1 MLCKFLL
8 SVNGVI
14 FNLGEDCV
22 KNWNDISYSIKRSDY
37 TGVIRS
43 FSSSF
48 EFTNKA
54 YNLLLQ
60 EYLTRYLDSIATI
73 AVYVADNNHI
83 FREVYTARLDFSSMK
98 YNDTILTI
106 NSFDDTIAA
115 TLKAN
120 KSTKYEYPVGDLKE
134 SSPLLYDHL
143 EMLSSITWIDRGELN
158 DEGTESKLYYSSL
171 GEGNHHPLPVII
183 QNTEIAV
190 KEVLEY
196 NDIFASNNK
205 STSTLPVFVSAI
217 RGTDLHLSID
227 FDLRFDSK
235 TEELTITLYK
245 RTQSGDEVLNEVTFN
260 SYMSYN
266 YNYSYD
272 GDLHLNAGEGLILSV
287 YKFGSDYGLD
297 YFFVS
302 NFDFKVVYQ
311 SRDLKAVNID
321 LIKPVTLL
329 NSLLYS
335 MNGNRHG
342 IDGIIEAGDSRLDE
356 ALLMAAESARG
367 LENAKIYSSYN
378 DFCKWMEAVFG
389 YVPII
394 SGNSV
399 IFKHR
404 EALFSDVE
412 PIEVGKTID
421 NFQVS
426 IIDSLIYS
434 SLRIGYEKV
443 DYESVNGL
451 DEFRWTN
458 EFTTGVT
465 MNDNKQE
472 LISPYRADAYGIQ
485 FLVNKRGEDTTDNES
500 DKDIFFVA
508 AKLADSSYILTRE
521 GYNIS
526 GVKFPNTMFNVMYS
540 PQSMIE
546 ANKRFIG
553 VGARVLRFASSDGNS
568 DVIINGISE
577 VAYVTIDNPLFTVAE
592 VSFRDASTIKSEAD
606 VPIRIVRGGRT
617 YVGYLKE
624 RKCKYGRYDG
634 MEHTL
639 IVKSIL

>member
-1 MLCKFLL
+1 MLCEFLL
-8 SVNGVI
+8 SVNGVT

-22 KNWNDISYSIKRSDY
+22 KNWNEISYSIKRSDY

-48 EFTNKA
+48 EFTKKA

-60 EYLTRYLDSIATI
+60 EYLARYLNAIATI
-73 AVYVADNNHI
+73 TVYVADNRHVM
-83 FREVYTARLDFSSMK
+83 REVYTARLDFSTMK
-98 YNDTILTI
+98 FNDTILTI

-134 SSPLLYDHL
+134 GTPLLYDHL

-158 DEGTESKLYYSSL
+158 DEGTESLLYYSSL
-171 GEGNHHPLPVII
+171 GEGWHHPLPIII

-190 KEVLEY
+190 NEVLEY

-205 STSTLPVFVSAI
+205 STSTLPMFISAL
-217 RGTDLHLSID
+217 RGTDIHVSIN
-227 FDLRFDSK
+227 FGLRLYSYPEDI
-235 TEELTITLYK
+235 TITLYK
-245 RTQSGDEVLNEVTFN
+245 RTSNGDEVLREVDYNASVSLKNEF
-260 SYMSYN
+260 
-266 YNYSYD
+266 SYD

-287 YKFGSDYGLD
+287 YKFGSDFGLD
-297 YFFVS
+297 FFFLS
-302 NFDFKVVYQ
+302 NFNFKVVYQ

-335 MNGNRHG
+335 MNGNRRG
-342 IDGIIEAGDSRLDE
+342 IDGVIDSGDSRLDE

-434 SLRIGYEKV
+434 SLRIGFDKV

-451 DEFRWTN
+451 DEFRWTS

-553 VGARVLRFASSDGNS
+553 VGTRVLRFASSNGNS
-568 DVIINGISE
+568 DVIINGVSE
-577 VAYVTIDNPLFTVAE
+577 KADIVIDKALFTAAE
-592 VSFRDASTIKSEAD
+592 ISFRDASTIDSEANIP
-606 VPIRIVRGGRT
+606 VKITRNGLS

-639 IVKSIL
+639 IIKSIS